1 MHAEAV
7 SVGILPVAVGGES
20 TGIGTSP
27 VVGVPAE
34 DERRGNTVCFTLNTL
49 TYRLT
54 VCPHREMVMYN
65 ILLCAPQADNVKG
78 ASVNASHHHG

>member
-1 MHAEAV
+1 MGRDGGGEGGGREGRREGGRAHPMHAKAV

-20 TGIGTSP
+20 TGIGTSA

-34 DERRGNTVCFTLNTL
+34 DERRGNTVCFTLHTL

-54 VCPHREMVMYN
+54 VRPHWEVAMY
-65 ILLCAPQADNVKG
+65 I
-78 ASVNASHHHG
+78 